1 MANPG
6 ELSFPYMFLAHTESF
21 RSPYCLAQSGM
32 PLPDADW
39 LALEA
44 GEALAHPGA
53 EAQPALESCLA
64 EFFGISPERV
74 LVTMGASGAQ
84 HLCAARWFDA
94 GSRVAEEFPS
104 YEALRAHSRGSQAR
118 VLEVE
123 RVLEAGWALDPGRVA
138 DLAGADSTP
147 LHLVLTNPH
156 NPSGAVLDAVTLRA
170 LALAIEPSGGVLI
183 CNEAYMEY
191 APTAERLHAATLAPN
206 AVSIGTLTKAYGL
219 GPLRL
224 GWVLF
229 GEGLEAERERLLDLA
244 YLTWL
249 EPPTASLVLA
259 RRALDRLPELIRP
272 VREVEATSRPHLLR
286 WLRES
291 QTVEAHVPPFGI
303 LSFPR
308 VRGVADTR
316 ALQIMLAREFE
327 VDVVA
332 GEHFGAPGYLRVAC
346 GVPEATLVEGL
357 VRVENGIRTYIERGG
372 A

>member
-1 MANPG
+1 MADSSQ
-6 ELSFPYMFLAHTESF
+6 LSFPYMFWAHTESF

-32 PLPDADW
+32 PLPTAEW
-39 LALEA
+39 LALDAQEV
-44 GEALAHPGA
+44 LAHPGV
-53 EAQPALESCLA
+53 EAQPALEARLA
-64 EFFGISPERV
+64 ELFGISSARV

-84 HLCAARWFDA
+84 HLCAARWFEA
-94 GSRVAEEFPS
+94 GSRVAVELPS
-104 YEALRAHSRGSQAR
+104 YEALRAHAARSQAR
-118 VLEVE
+118 LFEVQRE
-123 RVLEAGWALDPGRVA
+123 LEAGWTLDPERVA
-138 DLAGADSTP
+138 ALADAHPAP

-156 NPSGAVLDAVTLRA
+156 NPSGAVLDAATLRA
-170 LALAIEPSGGVLI
+170 LAGAIEPSGGVLV

-191 APTAERLHAATLAPN
+191 APSAERLHAATLAPN

-224 GWVLF
+224 GWVLL
-229 GEGLEAERERLLDLA
+229 GEGLAAERERLLDLA

-259 RRALDRLPELIRP
+259 RRALDRLPELLQPLRQI
-272 VREVEATSRPHLLR
+272 EATSRPHLLR

-291 QTVEAHVPPFGI
+291 GAVEAHVPPFGI

-308 VRGVADTR
+308 VRGVSDTS
-316 ALQIMLAREFE
+316 ALQQMLAQEFE

-332 GEHFGAPGYLRVAC
+332 GEHFGAPGYLRVSC

-357 VRVENGIRTYIERGG
+357 VRLEDGIRTYLERGG